1 MIKPL
6 KDNVLVEFIE
16 GQDIK
21 KSGLIISHKQEE
33 KPQIAK
39 VISVGENVKQ
49 VLTGDFVIVGRY
61 VGNKIDYENVEYI
74 ILKEKEILAK
84 VEL

>member
-21 KSGLIISHKQEE
+21 KSGLIISHKEE

-39 VISVGENVKQ
+39 IISVGENVKQ

>member
-21 KSGLIISHKQEE
+21 KSGLIISYKQEE

-39 VISVGENVKQ
+39 VRSVGENVKH
-49 VLTGDFVIVGRY
+49 LLIGDFVIVGRY
-61 VGNKIDYENVEYI
+61 VGNKIKYENMEYI